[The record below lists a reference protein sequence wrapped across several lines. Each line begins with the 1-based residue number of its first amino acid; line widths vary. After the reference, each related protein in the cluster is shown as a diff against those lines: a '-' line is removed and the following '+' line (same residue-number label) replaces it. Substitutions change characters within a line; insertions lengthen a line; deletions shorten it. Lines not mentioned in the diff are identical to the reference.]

1 MGRRGP
7 QPGAGGRPKKPLA
20 DKIMEGNPGKRK
32 LTVIGFED
40 TADLEGQP
48 MPKPSE
54 LLSASQKDG
63 KPFGADAI
71 YTETWNWLNERGCA
85 QLVSP
90 QLIEKYAVCTA
101 RWRQCEEV
109 TNELGFIA
117 RHPATNAPIQ
127 SPYVAMASTYL
138 SQANRLWSEIFQI
151 VRENCA
157 KEYEG
162 GSPHDDLMER
172 LLTARKG

>member
-32 LTVIGFED
+32 LTVIGFEN
-40 TADLEGQP
+40 TADLEGQL

-71 YTETWNWLNERGCA
+71 YTETWNWLNERDCA

-101 RWRQCEEV
+101 RCQGKV
-109 TNELGFIA
+109 PGDAQHGL
-117 RHPATNAPIQ
+117 
-127 SPYVAMASTYL
+127 
-138 SQANRLWSEIFQI
+138 
-151 VRENCA
+151 
-157 KEYEG
+157 
-162 GSPHDDLMER
+162 
-172 LLTARKG
+172 